1 MAYGAFWR
9 KEQGQMIAVK
19 RAYAPPAAEDGTRFL
34 VDGLW
39 PRGVKKETLR
49 IEAWLKEVAPSA
61 ALRAWFGHDPARW
74 ETFLTRYF
82 AELKEKDQA
91 LEPIRAAA
99 RKGRVTLVYGA
110 RDEEHNNAVALKA
123 YLDKSR
129 SGARGS

>member
-1 MAYGAFWR
+1 
-9 KEQGQMIAVK
+9 MIAVK

-61 ALRAWFGHDPARW
+61 ALRNWFGHDPARW
-74 ETFLTRYF
+74 DDFLTRYF
-82 AELKEKDQA
+82 AELKDKEQA
-91 LEPIRAAA
+91 LEPIRVAA

-129 SGARGS
+129 SGARASS

>member
-1 MAYGAFWR
+1 
-9 KEQGQMIAVK
+9 MIAVK

-61 ALRAWFGHDPARW
+61 ALRNWFGHDPARW
-74 ETFLTRYF
+74 DVFLTRYF
-82 AELKEKDQA
+82 AELKDKEQA

-129 SGARGS
+129 SGARASS